1 MRCDSNS
8 SSGGETNFRGGGVED
23 VRDAAGNSANPLL
36 QRGRHQRS
44 LSHSLIHE
52 AQQRDAKTDYLSH
65 ARSAAAPP

>member
-1 MRCDSNS
+1 
-8 SSGGETNFRGGGVED
+8 VED